1 MAPAPTPPAL
11 QEAIQSSTSVWQ
23 AHLHSL
29 FTLAKDRFPD
39 VVWELLGD
47 ENEMQQD
54 AEEVWGHKGE
64 SDLTRSQ
71 FSSSSVSF

>member
-11 QEAIQSSTSVWQ
+11 QEAIHSSTSVWQ

-47 ENEMQQD
+47 ESEMQQD
-54 AEEVWGHKGE
+54 ADEVWGHKGGT
-64 SDLTRSQ
+64 DPI
-71 FSSSSVSF
+71 